1 MFLPTDLESI
11 AKSPAV
17 GPALITLVIGTILGG
32 IAKHFL
38 DEWSAKKKARR
49 DLIAG
54 VTKNIEDLARDYYW
68 LLANNASTL
77 TGLLEKY
84 LRQRTALQ
92 LSQEPPEQLK
102 SELENAIDNVAEQSL
117 PYYAEFTKLTYEFNW
132 RKGNTFFLRNYWAGK
147 TITNLH
153 NEIRAAFEAVED
165 DTILKKMND
174 AVRAMSDGS
183 KDDKPASLTLADY
196 KDLFPKR
203 GNPYQSYRTFIA
215 NEERV
220 RSAVQSLA
228 AYNDLF
234 HYELGNLYRDWFK
247 NRFGIVRR
255 RAPRRFLPRSLP
267 REVRRT
273 IVEVSER
280 SEGQVHGIAPIG
292 MSKALRKPLSMRTRS
307 ADRSARKSSEAKPE
321 LRDQKE

>member
-1 MFLPTDLESI
+1 MLLPDLVSL
-11 AKSPAV
+11 AKAPGV
-17 GPALITLVIGTILGG
+17 VPALISLVVGTILGG

-38 DEWSAKKKARR
+38 DEWSARKKARR
-49 DLIAG
+49 DLITG

-84 LRQRTALQ
+84 LRHRAALQ

-102 SELENAIDNVAEQSL
+102 SELDDAIDDVAEQSL

-132 RKGNTFFLRNYWAGK
+132 KKGNTFFLRNYWAGR

-153 NEIRAAFEAVED
+153 NEIRLAFADVED
-165 DTILKKMND
+165 DTILKKMTD
-174 AVRAMSDGS
+174 AVKTTGESTKDG
-183 KDDKPASLTLADY
+183 KAPTLTLADY
-196 KDLFPKR
+196 KDLFPKSD
-203 GNPYQSYRTFIA
+203 NPYQSYRNFIA

-247 NRFGIVRR
+247 NRFGFVRR
-255 RAPRRFLPRSLP
+255 RAPRRFLPFSLTKT
-267 REVRRT
+267 VRQT
-273 IVEVSER
+273 IVEVSDR
-280 SEGQVHGIAPIG
+280 SEGQIHGIAPIG
-292 MSKALRKPLSMRTRS
+292 MSKAPPLKSGAADSPTGKQKKP
-307 ADRSARKSSEAKPE
+307 KPPN
-321 LRDQKE
+321 